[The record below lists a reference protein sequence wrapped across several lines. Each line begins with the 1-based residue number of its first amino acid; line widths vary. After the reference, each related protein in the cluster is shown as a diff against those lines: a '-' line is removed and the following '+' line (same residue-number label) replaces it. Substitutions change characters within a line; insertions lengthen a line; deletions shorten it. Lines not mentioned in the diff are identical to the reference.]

1 MDIKKDWIE
10 KGVVKIPFFSK
21 AETEVFRKEAI
32 RLLEERDSNWKEN
45 GIEGSKPY
53 MHPNKVSKVFY
64 DLMLDNRLVE
74 YSRRFISFDTNI
86 PFEDVKLQAS
96 QTWIYFKPP
105 GELGR
110 DVHQNIFYTHCDWGH
125 VINISLSID
134 ASDSENG
141 GMYWYFGSH
150 KEKVCYPIPDD
161 LKDYERMKTNP
172 KGWSNERGKP
182 IFIPG
187 TYKNGKWVDK
197 YDKTYMETDEG
208 DVTFV
213 HSHVL
218 HGSDE
223 NKAKDRWRMSF
234 LVGYVLKDSFMN
246 VGKEI
251 KRERIDIE

>member
-1 MDIKKDWIE
+1 
-10 KGVVKIPFFSK
+10 
-21 AETEVFRKEAI
+21 
-32 RLLEERDSNWKEN
+32 
-45 GIEGSKPY
+45 
-53 MHPNKVSKVFY
+53 
-64 DLMLDNRLVE
+64 
-74 YSRRFISFDTNI
+74 
-86 PFEDVKLQAS
+86 
-96 QTWIYFKPP
+96 
-105 GELGR
+105 
-110 DVHQNIFYTHCDWGH
+110 
-125 VINISLSID
+125 
-134 ASDSENG
+134 
-141 GMYWYFGSH
+141 MYWYFGSH

-223 NKAKDRWRMSF
+223 NKTKDRWRMSF